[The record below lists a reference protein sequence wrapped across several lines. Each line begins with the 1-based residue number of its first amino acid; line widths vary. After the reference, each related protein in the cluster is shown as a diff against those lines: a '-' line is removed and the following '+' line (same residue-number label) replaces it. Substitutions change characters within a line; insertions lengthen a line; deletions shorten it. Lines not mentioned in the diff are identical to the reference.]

1 MKRDETAT
9 GTDADMAPKKD
20 NRESYLQ
27 PSREDRKALL
37 LWLPADLHKDL
48 KRAALDDDVT
58 LQELGENL
66 IRDFIAK
73 RSKAKR

>member
-1 MKRDETAT
+1 MERNQTET

-37 LWLPADLHKDL
+37 LWIPTDLHKGL
-48 KRAALDDDVT
+48 KLAALEDDTT
-58 LQELGENL
+58 LQEMGEKIL
-66 IRDFIAK
+66 RDFLAK
-73 RSKAKR
+73 RTKPKR

>member
-1 MKRDETAT
+1 MERNQTDT

-48 KRAALDDDVT
+48 KRAALDDDTT
-58 LQELGENL
+58 LQEMGEKVF
-66 IRDFIAK
+66 RDFLAK
-73 RSKAKR
+73 RSRPKR